1 MVMQQLGPG
10 SGGGVTGLNISLA
23 EVESLLQAGTINPLE
38 AMQLALQALGPQ
50 GGIGVIFDD
59 IAERDIFLR
68 DFLGVPDL
76 SNLPTAYAARPNLGD
91 IVTAATQPAADPLPP
106 TAITPTG
113 MQTLPM
119 PIPGFA
125 PGPPAPVPI
134 PTAPIT
140 APGVGPFQVP
150 LPAGPQPFAEDP
162 LLAEERRAEAEA
174 AFPTGTI
181 DIGGGEPD
189 LPPLEYGFPQTFGD
203 PVTDLEARQRALEAQ
218 EDFAPRG
225 VFQRFLQGLTGFAG
239 ATPYAVAGAEAQ
251 FDPLHQQFLIGQPFA
266 PLDSP
271 EERTFMSFLQGGP
284 RGAPRAR
291 AEALKQQLRQIQSV
305 MKAGPLGAKAFP
317 GLREGA
323 YEQIRGS
330 FDDPGDQFAAAIT
343 PLGMQM
349 APSARRAFEAGAKR
363 AFAAFTAANPEKQ
376 FLDFARQRGYF

>member
-1 MVMQQLGPG
+1 MVMQQLGPASVDVTLG

-59 IAERDIFLR
+59 ITERDTFLR
-68 DFLGVPDL
+68 DFLGVTDL
-76 SNLPTAYAARPNLGD
+76 STLPTNFAARPNLGD

-113 MQTLPM
+113 IQTPPMLPAPPGFTPGPPARPPM
-119 PIPGFA
+119 PIPY
-125 PGPPAPVPI
+125 
-134 PTAPIT
+134 APIT

-150 LPAGPQPFAEDP
+150 P
-162 LLAEERRAEAEA
+162 
-174 AFPTGTI
+174 GTI

-189 LPPLEYGFPQTFGD
+189 LPPLEYGFPQTFGG
-203 PVTDLEARQRALEAQ
+203 PVTDLEAQKRAREIQ
-218 EDFAPRG
+218 EVIAPRG

-305 MKAGPLGAKAFP
+305 IGLGPLGQQARGEEAFP
-317 GLREGA
+317 LLREGA
-323 YEQIRGS
+323 YDQIMAS
-330 FDDPGDQFAAAIT
+330 FDDPGDQFRAAIT